1 MLNRRR
7 FLSHAATASVAAAF
21 VSRGAS
27 PVFAADKVAD
37 TGAWRTFAVTTKV
50 DLTDTTGPAKLWLPV
65 AQSAGE
71 YQKASAPHWMSDS
84 KQIAIKKDSTSGADI
99 LSVEWQA
106 DGKRSIEFTQTVQT
120 RNRTAD
126 GVAVS
131 QAELDSALV
140 ATPSAPIDGI
150 VKDTAMKI
158 VGAREKDED
167 KARAIYDWVVENT
180 FRDANVAGCG
190 VGNVKDML
198 ESGYFGGKCADIN
211 SLYTALARAASLP
224 ARDVFGVRVATSE
237 QFNALGRAGD
247 ITGAQHCR
255 AEVYL
260 EGQGWVPVDP
270 ADVRKVVLEEKL
282 PLDNDAVQAFRQKAF
297 GNWEMNWI
305 GYNTARD
312 ITLPG
317 NEIRQNF
324 FMYPAAFTS
333 RGEVDCLS
341 PKTFAYS
348 ISSKEITV

>member
-7 FLSHAATASVAAAF
+7 FLANAATASVAATF
-21 VSRGAS
+21 VSRAAG
-27 PVFAADKVAD
+27 PVFAADQPTDKLRQFEIV
-37 TGAWRTFAVTTKV
+37 TKV
-50 DLTDTTGPAKLWLPV
+50 DLTDVSGPAKLWLPV

-71 YQKASAPHWMSDS
+71 YQKASAPHWTSNS
-84 KQIAIKKDSTSGADI
+84 KYVAMKKDAASGAGI
-99 LSVEWQA
+99 LSAEWMA

-120 RNRTAD
+120 RNRKAD
-126 GVAVS
+126 GVAVP
-131 QAELDSALV
+131 QAELDAALV

-150 VKDTAMKI
+150 VRDTAMTI
-158 VGAREKDED
+158 VGSREKDED

-211 SLYTALARAASLP
+211 SLYTALARAAGLP
-224 ARDVFGVRVATSE
+224 ARDVFGIRVANSAE
-237 QFNALGRAGD
+237 FKALGRAGD

-260 EGQGWVPVDP
+260 RGQGWVPVDP

-282 PLDNDAVQAFRQKAF
+282 PLENDAVQAFRRKAF
-297 GNWEMNWI
+297 GHWEMNWI
-305 GYNTARD
+305 GFNTARD
-312 ITLPG
+312 LTLPG
-317 NEIRQNF
+317 NAERQNF
-324 FMYPAAFTS
+324 FMYPAAITS

-341 PKTFAYS
+341 PKTFAYT
-348 ISSKEITV
+348 ITSKEITA